1 MHVLFAISILAGLAL
16 LWASISIAQHVRR
29 ARERREAVEDAK
41 VEDANQPAA
50 GFEDESLKE
59 QEASVAT
66 PPVPFANAHGGERL
80 DWARFNKDLG
90 DRGEP
95 RDPSVR

>member
-59 QEASVAT
+59 QEASVA
-66 PPVPFANAHGGERL
+66 PVPFANANKGERM